1 MTPRSSAI
9 VDSLGFPEL
18 QCPGGTHETNQ
29 VHRGWSDIALY
40 NGSRPESSRASRVED
55 PRTVL
60 GHLDLRR
67 EDKTPGTGGRV
78 SCTSTRRWISGGYFV
93 ESHRKCKTPHGDVDQ
108 VEVFGYDFQN
118 RVYSYWGFNGSV
130 VSTYTSPSMEG
141 GRVIWTGTG
150 VSAGNRCTE
159 IFESPTASMDSCESS
174 RDGGASWIPRSGGK
188 LTKAQN

>member
-1 MTPRSSAI
+1 MRRIRFIAAGVTLLCITGAAQNQAAR
-9 VDSLGFPEL
+9 PEL
-18 QCPGGTHETNQ
+18 KILERYLGTWIYD
-29 VHRGWSDIALY
+29 G
-40 NGSRPESSRASRVED
+40 
-55 PRTVL
+55 
-60 GHLDLRR
+60 

-93 ESHRKCKTPHGDVDQ
+93 ESHRKCKTLHGDVDQ